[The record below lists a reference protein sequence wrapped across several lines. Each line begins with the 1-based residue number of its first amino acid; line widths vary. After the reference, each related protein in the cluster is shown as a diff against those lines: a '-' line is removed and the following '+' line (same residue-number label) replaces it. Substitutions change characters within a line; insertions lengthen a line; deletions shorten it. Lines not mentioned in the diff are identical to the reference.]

1 MFLVWVLIPCLVC
14 GVFFAFI
21 AAWLTTKKGNT
32 ISDILN
38 SQKMADAEA
47 IKLEIL
53 DKIKLTSTVPIV
65 ALFVVSIVVA
75 IGLPALLCMLMLKD
89 VNTITLRGVLKKEPS
104 AIVYVTPKEM
114 QVEPSGDFVFPLVYT
129 NGVQTINIEGEH
141 YQPITLIVTIDK
153 LKNLLQVEIGGDTK
167 EIPVQLGS
175 KSARFEGEIHL
186 YPVDTIVTN
195 VRNEP
200 TERSPTKA
208 EYQNVGSPPEVK

>member
-65 ALFVVSIVVA
+65 ALFVVAIIVA

-89 VNTITLRGVLKKEPS
+89 VNTITLTGFLKKERS
-104 AIVYVTPKEM
+104 AMVCVAPKEM
-114 QVEPSGDFVFPLVYT
+114 EVGPSGDFVVPLVYT
-129 NGVQTINIEGEH
+129 NGVQTINIEGEN
-141 YQPITLIVTIDK
+141 YEPITLRVTIDK
-153 LKNLLQVEIGGDTK
+153 LRNLLQVEIGGTIK

-186 YPVDTIVTN
+186 SPADTTVTN
-195 VRNEP
+195 VSNKP
-200 TERSPTKA
+200 TERSPTRA
-208 EYQNVGSPPEVK
+208 EYRNIGAPPEVK